1 MSLFQT
7 LIRVYN
13 FSEIIQTDRQVDCAS
28 RKLYTEM
35 VSPIYKLFSSSL
47 QSNDLIGVL
56 YYLYLF
62 GKFMRIYCI
71 FLS

>member
-1 MSLFQT
+1 VSLFQS

-13 FSEIIQTDRQVDCAS
+13 FSEIIQIDRQVDCAS

-35 VSPIYKLFSSSL
+35 VSPIYKLFSSL

-56 YYLYLF
+56 YYFYLF
-62 GKFMRIYCI
+62 GKSMRIDCI